1 VLFLPEVHGMKK
13 VNVAL
18 AGSGQLYFAF
28 VGALIC
34 LKDRGIEIAEI
45 SGTSGGAIIAA
56 AISSGLDPE
65 KDIVALAKA
74 TLPIKSNLFDFSLL
88 SILRRWG
95 LIRGNKIENKFNQ
108 YLHKKLGDA
117 QIPLYITA
125 SNITARKVRIFS
137 SASDPGFSTAR
148 AIRASISLPFIFEP
162 VIIDGDFYVDGGW
175 MKNMPSDVFSNGLP
189 VLAFRTT
196 PRAGITTTGITAL
209 KNYLVALF
217 ESIIDGDRAH
227 RPQDHVYRVYIPT
240 RFNPLNFN
248 VSEREVDLMIEEG
261 HRAASEWLEQNEE
274 KIF

>member
-1 VLFLPEVHGMKK
+1 MKR

-18 AGSGQLYFAF
+18 AGSGQLYPAF

-34 LKDRGIEIAEI
+34 LKERGIEIVEI

-56 AISSGLDPE
+56 AISAGLDP
-65 KDIVALAKA
+65 KVDIAALVKA
-74 TLPIKSNLFDFSLL
+74 TLPVKSKLFDFSLR
-88 SILRRWG
+88 SILCRWG

-108 YLHKKLGDA
+108 YLHKTLGESR
-117 QIPLYITA
+117 IPLHITA
-125 SNITARKVRIFS
+125 SNISARKLRIFS

-162 VIIDGDFYVDGGW
+162 VVIDGDLYVDGGW

-189 VLAFRTT
+189 VLAFKTT
-196 PRAGITTTGITAL
+196 PHSGIVTGITAL

-217 ESIIDGDRAH
+217 ESVIDGDRAH
-227 RPQDHVYRVYIPT
+227 RHQEYIYKIHIPT

-248 VSEREVDLMIEEG
+248 VNEVEVDFMIQEG
-261 HRAASEWLEQNEE
+261 YRAASEWLEMNEE
-274 KIF
+274 KIFTM